1 MKKLSLIFCLAA
13 AALLPSCNKDD
24 RQPEP
29 QLPALTLQSDTVY
42 VSSEGG
48 ETQFSYSIENPVEG
62 AALKAEPQAEWI
74 SDVTVGE
81 NTVTFNVSG
90 NTETSGRTA
99 GILLSYDS
107 LDDTVYVKQNP
118 TEITYT
124 DLGAYANCY
133 IVSSEGNYFFNTG
146 KVTGGQIDGIESVDW
161 LWATKPASGGDSQD
175 ILTDIE
181 YRDGTVYFTATGQ
194 QGNLVL
200 AALNGSGDIVWSWHI
215 WAAETPGSHVYP
227 NGAEIMDRF
236 VGAFGTEAGS
246 TDTYGMM
253 YQWGRK
259 DPFYG
264 GTVGETIDNI
274 AYTTAEAETIVNEE
288 LGRSWMFTH
297 EGADDTRSIREPMTM
312 FCAADNNWATDASSS
327 TSVWA
332 EQKTDTDPCPAGWRV
347 PSSED
352 FSDLSAGVFDNANN
366 GITFSGDGFST
377 WYPAQGCREDI
388 SGILVLFNSMMCWT
402 STEMTREDPLDPSK
416 TYNFSFRVVANPYV
430 IQTNGLGNRAFAQPV
445 RCIKE

>member
-42 VSSEGG
+42 VSPEGG
-48 ETQFSYSIENPVEG
+48 EAQFSYSIENPVEG

-146 KVTGGQIDGIESVDW
+146 KVTGGQIDGIESDFSCEFIV
-161 LWATKPASGGDSQD
+161 P
-175 ILTDIE
+175 
-181 YRDGTVYFTATGQ
+181 F
-194 QGNLVL
+194 
-200 AALNGSGDIVWSWHI
+200 LNSCDFMS
-215 WAAETPGSHVYP
+215 
-227 NGAEIMDRF
+227 
-236 VGAFGTEAGS
+236 
-246 TDTYGMM
+246 
-253 YQWGRK
+253 
-259 DPFYG
+259 PFFP
-264 GTVGETIDNI
+264 VGE
-274 AYTTAEAETIVNEE
+274 
-288 LGRSWMFTH
+288 
-297 EGADDTRSIREPMTM
+297 
-312 FCAADNNWATDASSS
+312 
-327 TSVWA
+327 
-332 EQKTDTDPCPAGWRV
+332 
-347 PSSED
+347 
-352 FSDLSAGVFDNANN
+352 
-366 GITFSGDGFST
+366 
-377 WYPAQGCREDI
+377 
-388 SGILVLFNSMMCWT
+388 
-402 STEMTREDPLDPSK
+402 
-416 TYNFSFRVVANPYV
+416 
-430 IQTNGLGNRAFAQPV
+430 
-445 RCIKE
+445 